1 MTLAPTQ
8 PAGDSQAFAAR
19 LTELSKMITLL
30 RSRCAQL
37 GAAPQLFVR
46 IELALEELLV
56 NTVQHGYRADNG
68 LVWIALTQN
77 ANGIRLI
84 YEDAAPPFNPL
95 AIDAA
100 ALDRAHAGNDPARR
114 PTGGLGRLLVARL
127 CTASSYAYDSL
138 RQRNVLSLDFSP

>member
-1 MTLAPTQ
+1 
-8 PAGDSQAFAAR
+8 
-19 LTELSKMITLL
+19 MIILL
-30 RSRCAQL
+30 RSRCAHL
-37 GAAPQLFVR
+37 GAAPELVVR

-68 LVWIALTQN
+68 LVWIALTPN

-84 YEDAAPPFNPL
+84 YEDAAPPFNPF

-100 ALDRAHAGNDPARR
+100 ALDRAHAGNDPERR

-127 CTASSYAYDSL
+127 CTASSYTYDSV